1 MDEWKMYGPIEK
13 KRVIFLAIA
22 KVSELGGG
30 GWNQKRCIVR
40 WSTRCELK
48 DCSKT

>member
-1 MDEWKMYGPIEK
+1 MCLSK
-13 KRVIFLAIA
+13 KRMIFRAIA

-30 GWNQKRCIVR
+30 GELEPKKCIVR

-48 DCSKT
+48 DCSMT